1 MATLAN
7 HVHQR
12 PSHIQ
17 RLRKNLRFEVITRVL
32 IRYSLALLATFIFV
46 YPLIW
51 LASASVKPNWEIYRQ
66 PLQLIPSEVQWDV
79 YERLF
84 QTAPFARYMTNSVIY
99 ALGGSLISLAFSILA
114 AYGLSRYRFRGKR
127 LTMVLILTVQL
138 IPGLVSM
145 IPLYLMMRW
154 LGLFNT
160 QHGMVLL
167 YGSLRIPWAIWVLK
181 GYFDTI
187 PIELDESAWIDGA
200 SKFRTIWQILMPVLV
215 PGLVAAFII
224 IFIGL
229 WNEFALASVLL
240 RNPDYLPVSV
250 GTYVLLGPDES
261 DFRLTAAAS
270 LVNIIP
276 ILLIFSVLQRYLVS
290 GLAAGAVKQ

>member
-1 MATLAN
+1 MTASVAPYTPSTRLERIRRKITLEF
-7 HVHQR
+7 V
-12 PSHIQ
+12 
-17 RLRKNLRFEVITRVL
+17 LRQAMN
-32 IRYSLALLATFIFV
+32 YSLAILATFIFL
-46 YPLIW
+46 YPLVW
-51 LASASVKPNWEIYRQ
+51 LVSASVKPNWEIYRY
-66 PLQLIPSEVQWDV
+66 PLQLIPSELQFDV

-84 QTAPFARYMTNSVIY
+84 RTAPFARYMLNSILY
-99 ALGGSLISLAFSILA
+99 SIGGSVLALLFSILA

-127 LTMVLILTVQL
+127 LTMVLILCVQL

-154 LGLFNT
+154 MGLFNT
-160 QHGMVLL
+160 QYGMVLL
-167 YGSLRIPWAIWVLK
+167 YSALRIPWAIWVLK

-200 SKFRTIWQILMPVLV
+200 SRFRTIWQVLLPVLV
-215 PGLVAAFII
+215 PGLAAAFII

-240 RNPDYLPVSV
+240 REPEYLPVSV

-276 ILLIFSVLQRYLVS
+276 VLIIFTILQRYLVS

>member
-1 MATLAN
+1 MATLAG

-12 PSHIQ
+12 PTYMQ
-17 RLRKNLRFEVITRVL
+17 RLRKNMRFEVFTRILV
-32 IRYSLALLATFIFV
+32 RYSLALLATFIFV

-66 PLQLIPSEVQWDV
+66 PLQLIPSEIQWDV

-84 QTAPFARYMTNSVIY
+84 DTAPFARYMTNSVIY

-127 LTMVLILTVQL
+127 LTMILILTVQL

-200 SKFRTIWQILMPVLV
+200 SKFRTIWQILLPVLV

-276 ILLIFSVLQRYLVS
+276 ILLIFSILQRYLVS